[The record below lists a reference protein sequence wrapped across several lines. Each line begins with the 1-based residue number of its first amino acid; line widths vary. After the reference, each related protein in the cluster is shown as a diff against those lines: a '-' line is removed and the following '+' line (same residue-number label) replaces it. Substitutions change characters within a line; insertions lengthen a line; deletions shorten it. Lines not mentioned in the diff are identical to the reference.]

1 MEQERQSTSSSTT
14 HNPLRAEGF
23 KPPPMSS
30 HPEHYDLWLPSSL
43 SPSVRTSICSPR
55 LITIEER
62 LRTAQCSDALENLRH
77 VLRVKSRM
85 VLFKNKNV
93 RGQRE
98 GTRSRSVIDR
108 VHSRARASASKYR
121 LARAAKLALSGPGAW
136 ESTLRV
142 LLDSDIRAYSDPDK
156 LRPSMG
162 RRGTVEDECRGLEVL
177 GTAIPEIDLCPEV
190 RGRRDGT
197 VERCRVIP
205 RARRHRRCC
214 GKD

>member
-1 MEQERQSTSSSTT
+1 MPRSLTNSISRRRLDGLAKSREQGGTPGQAASLTELRNVLRARIKNWEQIRGVYMPGLQSLQMEQERQSTSSSTT

-77 VLRVKSRM
+77 VLRVKSQM
-85 VLFKNKNV
+85 ILFKNKNV

-142 LLDSDIRAYSDPDK
+142 LLDSDI
-156 LRPSMG
+156 
-162 RRGTVEDECRGLEVL
+162 
-177 GTAIPEIDLCPEV
+177 
-190 RGRRDGT
+190 
-197 VERCRVIP
+197 
-205 RARRHRRCC
+205 
-214 GKD
+214 